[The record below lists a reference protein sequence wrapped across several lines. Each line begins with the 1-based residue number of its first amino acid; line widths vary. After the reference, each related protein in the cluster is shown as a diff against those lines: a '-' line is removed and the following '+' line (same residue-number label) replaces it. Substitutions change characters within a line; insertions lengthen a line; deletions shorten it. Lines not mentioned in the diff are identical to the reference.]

1 MNLGNLYREEKQ
13 LDLAEHHL
21 RRSIAIL
28 YAAEEVAIQSKFF
41 FHICLF
47 FCLREEFPTAWM
59 NLGIVLASQGKFDEA
74 LLSYSRALKYRRNYA
89 TCYYNIGNLVNQ
101 CKSLKSM

>member
-41 FHICLF
+41 FHICFVFLPQ
-47 FCLREEFPTAWM
+47 RGVPNGMDE
-59 NLGIVLASQGKFDEA
+59 LGHRVGVPRQI
-74 LLSYSRALKYRRNYA
+74 RRGFA
-89 TCYYNIGNLVNQ
+89 
-101 CKSLKSM
+101 